1 MKNKKA
7 KKGNSLILILLLA
20 IIGIGAYFYF
30 TNQNTDQ
37 PLLSVLMY
45 DKNGNPINTNNQFSI
60 VNSIPNVASIA
71 FKIAPCN
78 LDAIPLTFSISS
90 FTSNP
95 TNSLTT
101 SLKPTNSIT
110 INPNSCG
117 SFITPQLVVSSYEGY
132 NTRFCVDITTDEIAN
147 VRNSLT
153 KNSCVDVNIIS
164 DSRGTATNPNYN
176 ITVITNTG
184 GGSNICVE
192 NWQCGSWTTCS
203 SGTQTRSC
211 GDLNNCGTINNKPAL
226 SQSCTSSVNFAYS
239 GNCALGFDL
248 AGYARSG
255 CIISV
260 NTLGDGVIKT
270 YTYNG
275 AGIFTTSNIAPQYW
289 GNVLPFTATGN
300 LVIVYDQTIV
310 PNKGIR
316 IFSSNLQNQAIFT

>member
-1 MKNKKA
+1 MNKQA
-7 KKGNSLILILLLA
+7 KKGNIWIIIVLA
-20 IIGIGAYFYF
+20 IIGIGAYLYF
-30 TNQNTDQ
+30 TNQNTSQ

-45 DKNGNPINTNNQFSI
+45 DTQGNLINTNNQFSI

-78 LDAIPLTFSISS
+78 LDTIPLTFNVLD

-95 TNSLTT
+95 TNALTS

-117 SFITPQLVVSSYEGY
+117 SFITPQLAVSTYEGY
-132 NTRFCVDITTDEIAN
+132 NTRFCVDINTDAIAN

-153 KNSCVDVNIIS
+153 KGTCIDVNIIS
-164 DSRGTATNPNYN
+164 DSRGVATNPNYN
-176 ITVITNTG
+176 ITIITNTG

-203 SGTQTRSC
+203 SGSQTRSC
-211 GDLNNCGTINNKPAL
+211 GDTNNCGTINNKPIT
-226 SQSCTSSVNFAYS
+226 SQSCTSSNNFAYS

-248 AGYARSG
+248 AGYARGG
-255 CIISV
+255 CIIQV
-260 NTLGDGVIKT
+260 NTLGDGVIKS
-270 YTYNG
+270 YIYNG
-275 AGIFTTSNIAPQYW
+275 GGIFSTSGIAPQYW
-289 GNVLPFTATGN
+289 GTVLPFNATGN
-300 LVIVYDQTIV
+300 LIIVYDPTIV